1 MKYADI
7 AEFTGK
13 CKTAI
18 QQWGDKKIDELFPNK
33 PQLRVF
39 AKRGLDNILTR
50 HDARINKAIDTA
62 MLFVA
67 DGNGCIDSDVMI
79 DTLVD
84 LFKEMDVQK
93 YDLWGIGLGVGKG
106 AVTLDFPHNFVYD
119 MLIGNLGQVKF
130 TAEDILELKDMFV

>member
-1 MKYADI
+1 MKYTDI

-18 QQWGDKKIDELFPNK
+18 QQWGDSKIDQLFPYK

-50 HDARINKAIDTA
+50 HDQRINKAIDTA

-67 DGNGCIDSDVMI
+67 DGNGCIDSDVLV
-79 DTLVD
+79 DTLVS
-84 LFKEMDVQK
+84 LFQEMDVQH
-93 YDLWGIGLGVGKG
+93 YDLFGLGVGVGKG
-106 AVTLDFPHNFVYD
+106 AITIDFPHNFLYD
-119 MLIGNLGQVKF
+119 MLIGNLGQVKL
-130 TAEDILELKDMFV
+130 TADDLLELKNLFA